1 MDGYLD
7 FRMHR
12 VYHETVSGVDRL
24 FFPEINHDDF
34 IIDLSNPCK
43 LLLEEL
49 LLFKVQVHALLY
61 IRQFKDFLYGMVDA
75 VIDQL
80 HHQIVIRDTESAE
93 TSQAGA
99 RIHQEIQQHPVSRI
113 QNFVLC
119 KIRTVSLIDS
129 FHDLFGHPRE
139 DLFTTIVIVYDS
151 CR

>member
-34 IIDLSNPCK
+34 IIDLSNPCQ

-61 IRQFKDFLYGMVDA
+61 IRQFKNFFYTVVDA
-75 VIDQL
+75 VIDQF
-80 HHQIVIRDTESAE
+80 HHQIVIRDTESTE
-93 TSQAGA
+93 TPQSGA

-113 QNFVLC
+113 QNLLLC
-119 KIRTVSLIDS
+119 KVRTVSLIDS
-129 FHDLFGHPRE
+129 FHDLFGYSGE
-139 DLFTTIVIVYDS
+139 DLFTAIIIVNHS